1 MESGAKGCEVVVS
14 GKLRAARAKSMKFT
28 DGFMIHSGQP
38 AEDFVDYAVRHVM
51 LRQGVLGIKVKMYAK
66 LKSCDPVHDTDCSR
80 SFSMKGWDPEGQL
93 GPRKPLPDS
102 VQILE
107 PPLDKIVAEP
117 TSEQREPAV
126 AAAPAPAAEEPAYAP
141 QEGFQQ
147 TFEQP
152 AAF

>member
-1 MESGAKGCEVVVS
+1 
-14 GKLRAARAKSMKFT
+14 
-28 DGFMIHSGQP
+28 
-38 AEDFVDYAVRHVM
+38 
-51 LRQGVLGIKVKMYAK
+51 
-66 LKSCDPVHDTDCSR
+66 
-80 SFSMKGWDPEGQL
+80 MKGWDPEGQI

>member
-1 MESGAKGCEVVVS
+1 
-14 GKLRAARAKSMKFT
+14 
-28 DGFMIHSGQP
+28 
-38 AEDFVDYAVRHVM
+38 
-51 LRQGVLGIKVKMYAK
+51 
-66 LKSCDPVHDTDCSR
+66 
-80 SFSMKGWDPEGQL
+80 MKGWDPEGQL

-126 AAAPAPAAEEPAYAP
+126 VAAPAPAAEEPGAYPA

-147 TFEQP
+147 QSFEQP